1 MAFYVT
7 PSFTIVDTEGTF
19 SNLSNEEKVD
29 LLYNGRD
36 IWENNNGQWRGPSS
50 LPKVVVM
57 AVDPDDTYGTVEP

>member
-19 SNLSNEEKVD
+19 SSLSNEEKVD

-36 IWENNNGQWRGPSS
+36 IWEKNNGQWRGPSS
-50 LPKVVVM
+50 LPKVVIM
-57 AVDPDDTYGTVEP
+57 GVDPDDTYGTVEP